1 MIYKI
6 VIKNIIYKYKSQNTI
21 LSLLQLYSQP
31 LIGLYSGPSRG
42 GGSQHPAPSRPPE
55 AFHYHFSKS
64 TRTRTAPTF
73 DL

>member
-42 GGSQHPAPSRPPE
+42 GGGGGL
-55 AFHYHFSKS
+55 
-64 TRTRTAPTF
+64 TAPRPLQTPRGLSLSLF
-73 DL
+73 QIH